1 MISDHWPEILI
12 VLLIALVVFGPKRLP
27 ELGQALGKAINEFR
41 HATRSMTEEAKS
53 YTTGLTPPPLDPS
66 QSATVTQSTATPD
79 LPGVA
84 TSSSS
89 ESAG

>member
-41 HATRSMTEEAKS
+41 HATHSMTEEARS
-53 YTTGLTPPPLDPS
+53 YTSGLTPAPLEPT
-66 QSATVTQSTATPD
+66 QAPTVTQSTATPEI
-79 LPGVA
+79 PGVVN
-84 TSSSS
+84 SSSS